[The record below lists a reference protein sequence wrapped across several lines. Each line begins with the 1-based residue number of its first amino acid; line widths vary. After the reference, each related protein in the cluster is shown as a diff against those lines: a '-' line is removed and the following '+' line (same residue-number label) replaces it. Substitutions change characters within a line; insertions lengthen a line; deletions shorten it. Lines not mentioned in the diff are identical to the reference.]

1 MGTVLFA
8 CAFVFVAVVGDLSCL
23 TGQSHQQ
30 VDSAHNEIVF
40 KFGERE
46 FSKLELDK
54 VRARHFAVV
63 KFLEALEKKARQMP
77 ADDFYSGLPPALRIS
92 PANSSTDNPDQI
104 DSIVMD
110 TGKPLS
116 ARSIKIKLVVMKA
129 FSKWL
134 VKKRALKH
142 CPFATIDR
150 LTDSRS
156 GRCRHRR
163 EFSDTEFWSMVD
175 SAKQGK
181 SIEGVSGPQRAVLYQ
196 FASAT
201 GIRLSLIH
209 I

>member
-30 VDSAHNEIVF
+30 VDSDHNEIVF
-40 KFGERE
+40 KFSERE

-104 DSIVMD
+104 DSFENHLRR
-110 TGKPLS
+110 LS
-116 ARSIKIKLVVMKA
+116 VDLEVRKSLMRHRDI
-129 FSKWL
+129 ST
-134 VKKRALKH
+134 
-142 CPFATIDR
+142 TIGYGR
-150 LTDSRS
+150 VRS
-156 GRCRHRR
+156 GEKASSLSKALRDARQKGSGAG
-163 EFSDTEFWSMVD
+163 ES
-175 SAKQGK
+175 QGGN
-181 SIEGVSGPQRAVLYQ
+181 S
-196 FASAT
+196 
-201 GIRLSLIH
+201 
-209 I
+209 